1 MKYAPLVGRI
11 LFSLIFLMFGMAHF
25 TEPQMMIDNGL
36 VPDFLPAKTVVVMIT
51 GVLVVLGG
59 LSVLL
64 GYRAKLGSLVLF
76 FFLLGTTFLT
86 WSGGFFEGD
95 QTATGFF
102 MRDLALAG
110 AALLIYHFGTGAY
123 SLDNRGTTADE

>member
-25 TEPQMMIDNGL
+25 TDPQIKDM
-36 VPDFLPAKTVVVMIT
+36 VPDFLPFPTLVVMLT
-51 GVLVVLGG
+51 GAAVIAGG

-64 GYRAKLGSLVLF
+64 GYKIKIGSLILF
-76 FFLLGTTFLT
+76 VFLLSTTLLV

-95 QTATGFF
+95 QAATGFI
-102 MRDLALAG
+102 MRDLAMAG
-110 AALLIYHFGTGAY
+110 ASLFIYHFGAGPY
-123 SLDNRGTTADE
+123 SFDAKAEAAA